1 GRGVGWG
8 GAGAGW
14 GGGTSEVGGG
24 GGEGGGHAR
33 LYDDVREAIDAVHR
47 DDSLKREVRKDIGR
61 YIFRDPELGPALHK
75 LRSGG
80 KKLFVLTNSLWDYTD
95 VVMSFLLDGVVSEYP
110 SWRNYFD

>member
-1 GRGVGWG
+1 MEYG
-8 GAGAGW
+8 
-14 GGGTSEVGGG
+14 
-24 GGEGGGHAR
+24 R

-80 KKLFVLTNSLWDYTD
+80 KKLFLLTNSLWDYTD
-95 VVMSFLLDGVVSEYP
+95 VVMSFLLDGVVSE
-110 SWRNYFD
+110 